1 MSENALT
8 VRGTTAMMPA
18 MDMTQAAHRR
28 NELVRFV
35 QDIMIKG
42 TDFGVIPGTEKATL
56 FKPGAE
62 KLTTF
67 FGLSPRFE
75 IIKEVE
81 QWDGDEPMFYYL
93 IRCRL
98 YQGDVFVGEADA
110 SCNSRESR
118 YRFRWVSEG
127 DVPPGLDR
135 SALKRR
141 GGKVSE
147 FTFAVDKAETGGQY
161 GKPSE
166 YWQAFKDAIDAG
178 AAHKFKKATSKGKQ
192 YDAWEIDMA
201 MYRVPNEDIFSQ
213 VNTILKMAEKRAL
226 VAATLVTVNASEFFT
241 QDLEDLDIIDVP
253 HTVTTAPAA
262 PAARHPADIAESVY
276 DNGTAPWNEPPL
288 DPGHAA
294 DIAEAKRELGEVE
307 RKSWPSGIV
316 TAIIDARL
324 AGNVPNTLRMLN
336 LSRVLNPT
344 DELEFVMTWANHY
357 RSAREDKEPPEA
369 AAWADEQMPK
379 AEPA

>member
-18 MDMTQAAHRR
+18 MNMSEAAHRR

-93 IRCRL
+93 VRCRL

-161 GKPSE
+161 GKPTE
-166 YWQAFKDAIDAG
+166 YWQAFKDAIDSG

-201 MYRVPNEDIFSQ
+201 MYRVPNEDIFSH

-253 HTVTTAPAA
+253 HTVTAA
-262 PAARHPADIAESVY
+262 PVVQPTPAQQTGDPWL
-276 DNGTAPWNEPPL
+276 NG

-294 DIAEAKRELGEVE
+294 DIAEAKREIEDVEPE
-307 RKSWPSGIV
+307 RKGWPSGVV
-316 TAIIDARL
+316 TAIIDAHL
-324 AGNVPNTLRMLN
+324 AGNTPNTIGMLN
-336 LSRVLNPT
+336 LSKVLTPS
-344 DELEFVMTWANHY
+344 DELEFILTWANHY
-357 RSAREDKEPPEA
+357 RSARADKEPKDA
-369 AAWADEQMPK
+369 AAWADEQMPQ
-379 AEPA
+379 AESA